1 MLETSFCVV
10 NGRVTPD
17 HDDFTNVSTKERSVG
32 DYFLAPHSIIN
43 NCNNFEV
50 LRCTEIVENYNLK
63 GLVNSKNKIQD
74 HSVLLLDIKFDFYLH
89 KPTFSVSP
97 GVINNFKYVE

>member
-50 LRCTEIVENYNLK
+50 LRCTEIVENHNLK
-63 GLVNSKNKIQD
+63 GSVNSKNKIQD

-89 KPTFSVSP
+89 RPTFSVSP